1 MSTFNIKDMVKET
14 KRQILLGLLSL
25 KDNVGNSNQRTY
37 VSELTEE
44 ECKDA
49 ILVLNN
55 EHVQLSLLT
64 EAKLTGAVTTI
75 NHLYRLFTTFEPNAG
90 DDEDE
95 KDNNTR
101 VNSLESQLMPKLQF
115 FSGKM
120 EDGYSFLESFKAASN
135 GIPEERKIAA
145 FKVLCGP
152 AKMEQFVSQNFTNW
166 VECEKSFQNN
176 HCVIKQTIEAMDD
189 LRNIKQLE
197 SEPIRV
203 YIDKFEA
210 NKKFIGQNMS
220 TEAFIE
226 MFLAHSRIGVRLQAS
241 RLRDQGLTWEEF
253 LNKVQD
259 IDRMELRPEKEVKK
273 RVAYILEENDEV
285 PVSKKVKESA
295 LISEESDI
303 GKEVKELKGLVQQ
316 LLRERKEIPVRLSN
330 EEYMKNKCCYKCG
343 EFGHFARNCKSTV
356 KNESGKGFQR

>member
-1 MSTFNIKDMVKET
+1 MKEMVKET
-14 KRQILLGLLSL
+14 KRQIVLGLLQIKES
-25 KDNVGNSNQRTY
+25 VGNTNQQIY

-44 ECKDA
+44 ERKDA

-55 EHVQLSLLT
+55 EHIQLSVLT
-64 EAKLTGAVTTI
+64 EAKLTGAVTTV

-90 DDEDE
+90 DDVDE
-95 KDNNTR
+95 KEDNTR

-135 GIPEERKIAA
+135 GIPEERKISA

-152 AKMEQFVSQNFTNW
+152 AKMERFVSQNFSTW
-166 VECEKSFQNN
+166 IECEKSFQNN

-210 NKKFIGQNMS
+210 NKKFIGDNMS

-241 RLRDQGLTWEEF
+241 RLRDQGLTWEGF
-253 LNKVQD
+253 LNKVQE
-259 IDRMELRPEKEVKK
+259 IDRVELRPEKEIKK
-273 RVAYILEENDEV
+273 RVAYSLEEDEEV
-285 PVSKKVKESA
+285 PEPKKIKESA
-295 LISEESDI
+295 LVSQESDI

-316 LLRERKEIPVRLSN
+316 LLRERKDSPGRLSS
-330 EEYMKNKCCYKCG
+330 EEYMKNKKCFKCG
-343 EFGHFARNCKSTV
+343 EFGHFARSCKNNV
-356 KNESGKGFQR
+356 KDESGKGLQK